1 MRKNQNKPVRLAPS
15 APCPKGY
22 ICEGEQAIPKGLLVA
37 SNQDAGETIG
47 ITQANPL
54 PTYRS
59 LTPVYSSVPRHPA
72 VEGRH

>member
-54 PTYRS
+54 PT
-59 LTPVYSSVPRHPA
+59 
-72 VEGRH
+72 